1 MIGVC
6 MQCLLRHVACF
17 PIIYCSYNVLCL
29 FCVLEEKMKK
39 NVYFQAEK
47 KSIQILNSVS
57 KIQSA
62 YDLLQYEVQ
71 GMMLQTTAQAFSSA
85 PCATQA
91 ELQTWCSE
99 QPVSK
104 KTLVRVSQ
112 ETE

>member
-1 MIGVC
+1 MFVKTCGLFSHNI
-6 MQCLLRHVACF
+6 LL
-17 PIIYCSYNVLCL
+17 YSVLCL

-91 ELQTWCSE
+91 E
-99 QPVSK
+99 P
-104 KTLVRVSQ
+104 
-112 ETE
+112 

>member
-1 MIGVC
+1 
-6 MQCLLRHVACF
+6 
-17 PIIYCSYNVLCL
+17 
-29 FCVLEEKMKK
+29 MKK

-91 ELQTWCSE
+91 E
-99 QPVSK
+99 P
-104 KTLVRVSQ
+104 
-112 ETE
+112 